1 MPLDPFGVR
10 VVAADGGAA
19 RTTVPLRH
27 ACRGLIVIGSP
38 ETLRSDRVWSLWLD
52 WVYEH
57 DAVRALP
64 AEPSHLKDHAAEL
77 PDVAEL

>member
-1 MPLDPFGVR
+1 M
-10 VVAADGGAA
+10 
-19 RTTVPLRH
+19 
-27 ACRGLIVIGSP
+27 IGSP

-64 AEPSHLKDHAAEL
+64 AEPGHLTDHAAEL
-77 PDVAEL
+77 PDVAEV